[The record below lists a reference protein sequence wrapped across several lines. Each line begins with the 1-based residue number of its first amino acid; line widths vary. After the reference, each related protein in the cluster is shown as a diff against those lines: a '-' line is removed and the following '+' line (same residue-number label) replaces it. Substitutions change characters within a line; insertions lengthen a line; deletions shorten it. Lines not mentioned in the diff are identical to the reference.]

1 MSSRFRKETYT
12 IGDLTLVAL
21 IGDERESRALGND
34 EEEIPS
40 LNFNSNSWPRSRKSS
55 DPRALLDRRNDDL
68 AILDRLID
76 DEESRIDLMDLN
88 KRCSRCLFHRTFF
101 ASTLPKSLT
110 QGRI

>member
-1 MSSRFRKETYT
+1 M
-12 IGDLTLVAL
+12 AL

-55 DPRALLDRRNDDL
+55 DPRTSLDRRNDDL
-68 AILDRLID
+68 AILDRWLD

-88 KRCSRCLFHRTFF
+88 KRCSRCHFF
-101 ASTLPKSLT
+101 TP
-110 QGRI
+110 IV